1 MFNGL
6 GCAGARHWSQS
17 WYTGHTHTHTSPFNV
32 FILGMP
38 KSRWKLVQIS
48 GRLGRKLGEKA
59 IFITVVPEKQVVRG
73 VLNIHCEQCCCN
85 GIFFL
90 LTK

>member
-1 MFNGL
+1 MGL
-6 GCAGARHWSQS
+6 DVPELVIGVSLGTLDTL
-17 WYTGHTHTHTSPFNV
+17 YTEHTSPFNV